1 MGSRRSSAKP
11 VRLICDRC
19 GFPFSV
25 VAYISKGADRPA
37 WEHEVSM
44 THDCAEAAKHRVRS
58 LGIER
63 VGQQKQKGKK

>member
-11 VRLICDRC
+11 VKFVCEKC

-25 VAYISKGADRPA
+25 VAYISKGADRDA
-37 WEHEVSM
+37 WMREVATS
-44 THDCAEAAKHRVRS
+44 HDCEEANKHRVRS
-58 LGIER
+58 MGIER